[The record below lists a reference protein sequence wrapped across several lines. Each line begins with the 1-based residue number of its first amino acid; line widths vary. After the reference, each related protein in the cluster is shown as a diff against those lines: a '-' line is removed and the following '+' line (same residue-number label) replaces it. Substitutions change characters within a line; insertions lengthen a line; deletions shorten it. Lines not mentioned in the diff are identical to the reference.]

1 MLEQLLQELNIVSYQ
16 ASGADGPLTGASA
29 EITALSGYPQA
40 DFLAGQRRWEELIYP
55 DDRNRRRQTMRL
67 SLNQKIPYAIEYRII
82 TAAGRICWVLDQG
95 RGDFDASGAL
105 TGIQGILSD
114 VSAQKTQL
122 NQVQARK
129 QAYKDQAG
137 EFEAILDH
145 MPGLVFYKDRNN
157 AFIRVNKY
165 VADAYGLTKAELE
178 GKNLNEIYSAEQ
190 ADAYYQDDLAVMDS
204 GLPRLDI
211 VEKWETKD
219 GLRWVNTSKIPF
231 HDEAGEIIGIIG
243 MSFDIT
249 ERIEAEKKVKVLQ
262 KAVEQSPNAIV
273 ITEPD
278 GSICYV
284 NKAFMAVTGYS
295 WDEVIGQNP
304 RVLKYNQEAQI
315 DYGELWSTIRSG
327 QDWQGVFQNRKK
339 NGQLYWERAVIAPI
353 FDEVGKLY
361 KFIGIKQDITIEH
374 QNRLEM
380 EKLYSVDMLTRVYNR
395 RSFFEQVE
403 LNFSRFQAEEI
414 ESAVLMLDIDFFKR
428 INDTYGHAVG
438 DQALRRFAEICK
450 KNVRKTDLIGRIG
463 GEEFAIYLEHSGF
476 DEALQMAQRL
486 RESVAASELLLDN
499 GGVIRFTVS
508 IGLALPRAADQS
520 FDEVLKRADAAMY
533 SAKKNGRNRV
543 ESSL

>member
-1 MLEQLLQELNIVSYQ
+1 MLEQLLQELHIVSYQ
-16 ASGADGPLTGASA
+16 GSGADGPLTKASA

-40 DFLAGQRRWEELIYP
+40 DFQAGQRRWEELIYP
-55 DDRNRRRQTMRL
+55 DDHNRRRQTMRVA
-67 SLNQKIPYAIEYRII
+67 LNQKIPYAIEYRII
-82 TAAGRICWVLDQG
+82 TATGSIRWVLDQG

-105 TGIQGILSD
+105 TGIQGVFSD
-114 VSAQKTQL
+114 ITEQKKQL
-122 NQVQARK
+122 NQLKARK
-129 QAYKDQAG
+129 EAYKDQAT

-165 VADAYGLTKAELE
+165 VAEAYGLTKAELE
-178 GKNLNEIYSAEQ
+178 GKNLNEIYSPEQ
-190 ADAYYQDDLAVMDS
+190 ADAYYQDDLAVIDS
-204 GLPRLDI
+204 GEPRLNI

-231 HDEAGEIIGIIG
+231 HDETGEIIGIIG

-249 ERIEAEKKVKVLQ
+249 ERIEAEKKVKVLL
-262 KAVEQSPNAIV
+262 KAVEQSPSAIV

-278 GSICYV
+278 GSISYV
-284 NKAFMAVTGYS
+284 NKAFLAVTGYS
-295 WDEVIGQNP
+295 WEEVRGQNT
-304 RVLKYNQEAQI
+304 RLLKYNQEAQI

-339 NGQLYWERAVIAPI
+339 NGQLYWERAIIAPL
-353 FDEVGKLY
+353 FDDDGQLY
-361 KFIGIKQDITIEH
+361 KFIGIKEDITVEH

-380 EKLYSVDMLTRVYNR
+380 EKLYKVDMLTRVFNR
-395 RSFFEQVE
+395 RSFFEQMERNAIRYQSEAVE
-403 LNFSRFQAEEI
+403 WAM
-414 ESAVLMLDIDFFKR
+414 LMLDIDFFKR

-463 GEEFAIYLEHSGF
+463 GEEFAICLEHSGF
-476 DEALQMAQRL
+476 DDALQMAQRL

-499 GGVIRFTVS
+499 GAAIRYTVS
-508 IGLALPRAADQS
+508 IGLALPRTADEAVE
-520 FDEVLKRADAAMY
+520 DVLKRADTAMY

-543 ESSL
+543 EISL